1 MPLVLPG
8 SGKLRSLSLNKIL
21 PNLVTLLALSAG
33 LTSLRYGLRGEFEHA
48 VFALFLAAIFDG
60 LDGRVARKLRSSSKF
75 GAELDSLSDVVSF
88 GVAPAVLLYMW
99 TMLHAGGIGW
109 AVCVIFTLCM
119 ALRLARFNTMLGDP
133 DLPAYMHSYFTGV
146 PAPAA
151 ALLGIFPMVLSF
163 QFGDL
168 PFASPWLVG
177 PYMLGISFLMVCKLP
192 TFSMKRFRIPAPWV
206 LPFMIGIGLSAALL
220 VTDPW
225 MTLSVIGL
233 VYLGSIP
240 CAYFSVLRLEKYAHR
255 DMKSGKG
262 TAVVSEDAPKISE
275 PLSGV
280 PVSGSQHH
288 EGEDSSETR
297 LH

>member
-8 SGKLRSLSLNKIL
+8 SGKLRSLSLNKML

-48 VFALFLAAIFDG
+48 VFALFLAAIFDA
-60 LDGRVARKLRSSSKF
+60 LDGRVARKLKSSSKF

-88 GVAPAVLLYMW
+88 GVTPAVLLYMW

-163 QFGDL
+163 QFGEL
-168 PFASPWLVG
+168 PFKPVACGTLYAGNFFFDGMQAPDIFDEEISYSSTVG
-177 PYMLGISFLMVCKLP
+177 ATVYDWNWSVGRPLGDGSMDDTQCCWACVPGEYTVCICLCFTSRKTRTQESEIGKRDGRSF
-192 TFSMKRFRIPAPWV
+192 
-206 LPFMIGIGLSAALL
+206 
-220 VTDPW
+220 
-225 MTLSVIGL
+225 
-233 VYLGSIP
+233 
-240 CAYFSVLRLEKYAHR
+240 
-255 DMKSGKG
+255 
-262 TAVVSEDAPKISE
+262 
-275 PLSGV
+275 
-280 PVSGSQHH
+280 
-288 EGEDSSETR
+288 
-297 LH
+297 

>member
-33 LTSLRYGLRGEFEHA
+33 LTSLRYGLRGEFEQA
-48 VFALFLAAIFDG
+48 VLALFLAAILDG

-99 TMLHAGGIGW
+99 AMVHAGSIGW
-109 AVCVIFTLCM
+109 AICVIFTLCM

-163 QFGDL
+163 QFGTA
-168 PFASPWLVG
+168 FFSSPWVVG
-177 PYMLGISFLMVCKLP
+177 PYMLGISFLMVSKLP

-206 LPFMIGIGLSAALL
+206 LPFMVGIGLLAALL
-220 VTDPW
+220 VTEPW
-225 MTLSVIGL
+225 MTLSITGF
-233 VYLGSIP
+233 VYLVSVP
-240 CAYFSVLRLEKYAHR
+240 CAYVSVLRLERRAR
-255 DMKSGKG
+255 QTVAASSVGLPGSAAD
-262 TAVVSEDAPKISE
+262 ISE
-275 PLSGV
+275 TPS
-280 PVSGSQHH
+280 H
-288 EGEDSSETR
+288 EDESPPEKR
-297 LH
+297 FH